1 MNEKQY
7 TLAQAIEIF
16 VRHSEIKG
24 LAKDTI
30 KSYRLYTTKFAEW
43 IGKETPLSDITI
55 NDIEEYMEYKR
66 LGGNKAVS
74 VATNVRNL
82 RCFFNFC
89 SKRKMMEHLEIT
101 MPRYEKELKEPYSD
115 YEMALLLVKPKG
127 DSWTE
132 YRNWAMVNYF
142 FATGQRLSTVIHIRV
157 KDVDLVN
164 KRVFLLWNKDKIQKY
179 MPLSTQICRVLQEY
193 IYISRLE
200 SEDYLFPEE
209 NGKQLQKRSCQHAI
223 TTYNKSRG
231 VEKNGI
237 HLFRHTFAKNY
248 ILNGGNAVKLQKL
261 LAHKSLE
268 TTMKYVN
275 LYANDISLDLDTL
288 NPLDNFSRCMNHSKS
303 RRKFD
308 FDNLIY

>member
-89 SKRKMMEHLEIT
+89 FKRKMMEHLEIT

-179 MPLSTQICRVLQEY
+179 MPLSTQICRVL
-193 IYISRLE
+193 
-200 SEDYLFPEE
+200 
-209 NGKQLQKRSCQHAI
+209 
-223 TTYNKSRG
+223 
-231 VEKNGI
+231 
-237 HLFRHTFAKNY
+237 
-248 ILNGGNAVKLQKL
+248 
-261 LAHKSLE
+261 
-268 TTMKYVN
+268 
-275 LYANDISLDLDTL
+275 
-288 NPLDNFSRCMNHSKS
+288 
-303 RRKFD
+303 
-308 FDNLIY
+308 

>member
-1 MNEKQY
+1 MSEKQY

-24 LAKDTI
+24 LAEDTI

-43 IGKETPLSDITI
+43 IGEETPLSDISL

-66 LGGNKAVS
+66 LSGNKAVS

-157 KDVDLVN
+157 KDVDLIN
-164 KRVFLLWNKDKIQKY
+164 KRVFLVWNKDKIQKY

-200 SEDYLFPEE
+200 SEDFLFPEE
-209 NGKQLQKRSCQHAI
+209 NGKQLQKRSCQQAI
-223 TTYNKSRG
+223 SNYNNSRG

-275 LYANDISLDLDTL
+275 LYANDISLDLDSL
-288 NPLDNFSRCMNHSKS
+288 NPLDNFSKCMNTSKS

>member
-1 MNEKQY
+1 M
-7 TLAQAIEIF
+7 
-16 VRHSEIKG
+16 
-24 LAKDTI
+24 AKDTI

-43 IGKETPLSDITI
+43 IGEETPLSDITI

-157 KDVDLVN
+157 KDVDLVS
-164 KRVFLLWNKDKIQKY
+164 KRLLVCCGCKQSAFLHHIHHLRGQR
-179 MPLSTQICRVLQEY
+179 MLPPLCLFHLRVPTD
-193 IYISRLE
+193 R
-200 SEDYLFPEE
+200 
-209 NGKQLQKRSCQHAI
+209 
-223 TTYNKSRG
+223 
-231 VEKNGI
+231 
-237 HLFRHTFAKNY
+237 
-248 ILNGGNAVKLQKL
+248 KL
-261 LAHKSLE
+261 
-268 TTMKYVN
+268 
-275 LYANDISLDLDTL
+275 
-288 NPLDNFSRCMNHSKS
+288 C
-303 RRKFD
+303 
-308 FDNLIY
+308 